1 MKKWTFFKL
10 TLCFS
15 LSLSYPYI
23 WLKHNQRSG
32 WWHRWQRQWW
42 WSGGGSEG
50 KELWGWWRG
59 PPGLSHRP
67 RDERKMYS
75 SHFPPFPL
83 TLFFSSKRATDTRIA
98 TLEIVFCYCDHLTTF
113 TGTEELAYYLIQ
125 FLFCTINVLS
135 GTYSRMLNLSL
146 FNLLEWITEN

>member
-1 MKKWTFFKL
+1 MISNYPIIGIKFDEKMDIFQIDTLFFS
-10 TLCFS
+10 FA
-15 LSLSYPYI
+15 SYPYI

-32 WWHRWQRQWW
+32 WWQRWQRQWW

-59 PPGLSHRP
+59 PPGLSHWP

-83 TLFFSSKRATDTRIA
+83 MLFSSKRATDTRTA
-98 TLEIVFCYCDHLTTF
+98 NSFLLPWSPDYFHWYRG
-113 TGTEELAYYLIQ
+113 TGL
-125 FLFCTINVLS
+125 
-135 GTYSRMLNLSL
+135 L
-146 FNLLEWITEN
+146 FNSIPLLYNKCTLRHVVQDAKPFTF

>member
-1 MKKWTFFKL
+1 MISNYPIIGIKFYEKMDIFQIDTLFFS
-10 TLCFS
+10 FA
-15 LSLSYPYI
+15 SYPYI

-32 WWHRWQRQWW
+32 WWQRWQRQWW

-67 RDERKMYS
+67 RDERKMYL
-75 SHFPPFPL
+75 SHFPPPFPL
-83 TLFFSSKRATDTRIA
+83 CFFSSKRATDTRIA
-98 TLEIVFCYCDHLTTF
+98 TLEIVSCYRDHLTTF

-135 GTYSRMLNLSL
+135 GT
-146 FNLLEWITEN
+146 